1 MTLTPEEGRRLH
13 VLTLLGSS
21 ARGNADE
28 LSAPPCAPNGV
39 ARGGPADIF
48 TDP

>member
-21 ARGNADE
+21 AHGNADE
-28 LSAPPCAPNGV
+28 LSAPTLRAQRCGAGW
-39 ARGGPADIF
+39 AGGHLH
-48 TDP
+48 